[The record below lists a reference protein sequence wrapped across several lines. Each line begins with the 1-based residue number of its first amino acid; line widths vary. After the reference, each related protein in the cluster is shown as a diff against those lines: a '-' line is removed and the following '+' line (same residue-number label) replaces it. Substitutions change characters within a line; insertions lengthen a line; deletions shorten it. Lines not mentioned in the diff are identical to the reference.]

1 MPAQT
6 SDQANQIKQKKGTKR
21 VLWGIAL
28 LLVLIAAGWSGFWYY
43 GYTTTKTLVDRFIA
57 REVNGQKILTCQDR
71 TLGGYPVRLALDCSS
86 YALVDP
92 ASGWQVSGGP
102 LQVYWQIH
110 EPGQAS
116 IKTHAPMHITQ
127 PAFGQSY
134 DITGSLIQS
143 SVLLTPPN
151 GVRAISFKAEDATLA
166 ANNAALGQPVGTIK
180 ADSLEFNASPRQQ
193 TAGDLDLTFKATEL
207 SIDRIPVLNGEMTFT
222 AKEGLDALMQDR
234 RDPTGL
240 WLRQSGKIENID
252 GRLEIGQK
260 TLKLKGNIAFN
271 QAGLANGTLKLRILN
286 PSIETAQVKTTL
298 SAKRD
303 GFNGPLTGLQ
313 LMGKPVHDGDLVGS
327 EVKITLVNGSI
338 KAGFLPLGTLP
349 ALR

>member
-1 MPAQT
+1 MPQQPPEQT
-6 SDQANQIKQKKGTKR
+6 NQIKQKKGAKR
-21 VLWGIAL
+21 LLWGVAII
-28 LLVLIAAGWSGFWYY
+28 LVLIAAGWSGFWYY
-43 GYTTTKTLVDRFIA
+43 GYTTTQALVDQFVA
-57 REVNGQKILTCQDR
+57 REVNGQKIVRCQDR
-71 TLGGYPVRLALDCSS
+71 KLGGYPVRLALDCSS
-86 YALVDP
+86 YAVVDP

-116 IKTHAPMHITQ
+116 IKTHAPMHIEQ

-151 GVRAISFKAEDATLA
+151 GIRAVSFKAEEATLS
-166 ANNAALGQPVGTIK
+166 ANNAVLGQPVGTIK

-193 TAGDLDLTFKATEL
+193 TTGDLDLTFKASEL
-207 SIDRIPVLNGEMTFT
+207 SINRIPVLNGEMTFT
-222 AKEGLDALMQDR
+222 AKDGLNALMQDR
-234 RDPTGL
+234 RDPAGL

-252 GRLEIGQK
+252 GWLEIGQK
-260 TLKLKGNIAFN
+260 TLKLKGDIAFN

-286 PSIETAQVKTTL
+286 PNLETAKVKATL

-313 LMGKPVHDGDLVGS
+313 LMGKPVRDGDLVGS
-327 EVKITLVNGSI
+327 EVKITLVNGAI